1 MHAAEVG
8 DKLFCRALWTNVL
21 ERANAPIILDGRVRR
36 LPCLR
41 RIGID
46 NPSGEYLA
54 ESGIPNAVRIGMV
67 VACEG
72 R

>member
-1 MHAAEVG
+1 MP
-8 DKLFCRALWTNVL
+8 LSFWT
-21 ERANAPIILDGRVRR
+21 GGSRR
-36 LPCLR
+36 LPCLA